1 MQVLVVVDAQNEF
14 SPAGLRPVPN
24 HADTLDCIRDRV
36 AEARREGRPIA
47 WVRHYNK
54 PDESRAFVPGTWGA
68 ELSSGLGPH
77 PDLRCEKL
85 FEKDV
90 YGAFTGTGLEQWLR
104 EIGATS
110 LLLVGFYAHMCL
122 STTAREALMRG
133 FDVIVDPDGT
143 GARDLNHELLGHQ
156 TADEVRRSALL
167 HLVNLGVTME
177 RRNDKFPVA
186 AFSRTVSPADSCGLA
201 ASTTRSTGS
210 DATSDR
216 SGRPRA

>member
-24 HADTLDCIRDRV
+24 HPDALDCIRDRV
-36 AEARREGRPIA
+36 AQARQDGRPIA

-54 PDESRAFVPGTWGA
+54 PNESRAFVPGTWGA
-68 ELSSGLGPH
+68 EFSSGLGPS
-77 PDLRCEKL
+77 PGLRSENL
-85 FEKDV
+85 FEKDI

-122 STTAREALMRG
+122 STTAREALVRG

-156 TADEVRRSALL
+156 TADQVRRSALL
-167 HLVNLGVTME
+167 HLVNLGVTIE
-177 RRNDKFPVA
+177 RQSGIASK
-186 AFSRTVSPADSCGLA
+186 PATEHA
-201 ASTTRSTGS
+201 VIE
-210 DATSDR
+210 ATAD
-216 SGRPRA
+216 PLIL